1 MEKQITQTV
10 ILLFTLCH
18 QWNECGRLQF
28 LVQKQSHKNCRFE
41 RSKILQK
48 FSYNH
53 LGKKNSNE
61 ALQIH
66 LISYFFLHIY
76 FLWGSFSL
84 PFFFFFEVN
93 SIMWSSFH
101 CLSFNISCCNEMTWF
116 SKCGL
121 YLSGLQSYHIFSL
134 ARLVTIA
141 FLPCPPLLYIVLQG
155 FKVLSRQWENRKHN
169 LNNQKGFF
177 RVKM

>member
-1 MEKQITQTV
+1 MLWKSKSPKQ
-10 ILLFTLCH
+10 LFYCSLSAI
-18 QWNECGRLQF
+18 NETSVVAYNF
-28 LVQKQSHKNCRFE
+28 QSKSNHIRISDLREVKYFKNFH
-41 RSKILQK
+41 IIIQ
-48 FSYNH
+48 
-53 LGKKNSNE
+53 GKNSNE

-76 FLWGSFSL
+76 FLWSSFS
-84 PFFFFFEVN
+84 FFFFEVN

-155 FKVLSRQWENRKHN
+155 FKVLSRQ
-169 LNNQKGFF
+169 
-177 RVKM
+177 

>member
-18 QWNECGRLQF
+18 QWNKCGRLQF

-84 PFFFFFEVN
+84 PFFFFLKLIVSCGLHFIACLLIFPVVMKWHGFP
-93 SIMWSSFH
+93 SVAFICLVYRATTFSALQDWLRL
-101 CLSFNISCCNEMTWF
+101 LSFPVPHCYILFCKV
-116 SKCGL
+116 SKY
-121 YLSGLQSYHIFSL
+121 YLGSEKTGS
-134 ARLVTIA
+134 TI
-141 FLPCPPLLYIVLQG
+141 
-155 FKVLSRQWENRKHN
+155 
-169 LNNQKGFF
+169 
-177 RVKM
+177 

>member
-1 MEKQITQTV
+1 MLWKSKS
-10 ILLFTLCH
+10 LKCLFYCSLSAI
-18 QWNECGRLQF
+18 NETSVVTYNF
-28 LVQKQSHKNCRFE
+28 QSKSNHIRIADMKEVKYFKNFRT
-41 RSKILQK
+41 IIQ
-48 FSYNH
+48 
-53 LGKKNSNE
+53 GKNSNE

-84 PFFFFFEVN
+84 SLYFFLVN
-93 SIMWSSFH
+93 SIMGSSFH

-155 FKVLSRQWENRKHN
+155 FKVLSRQ
-169 LNNQKGFF
+169 
-177 RVKM
+177 